1 MASKDLGENPYER
14 LANGIIL
21 QAVSDYRSVLRRI
34 MRNPECK
41 SALQDALALERF
53 FHSGWYRILTEVD
66 GDYLIDSLRK
76 EAAKKYKIKT
86 EEIDHDS

>member
-1 MASKDLGENPYER
+1 M
-14 LANGIIL
+14 ANGIIM
-21 QAVSDYRSVLRRI
+21 QAVADYRTALGRA
-34 MRNPECK
+34 MRCPENQG
-41 SALQDALALERF
+41 AMHDALELERF